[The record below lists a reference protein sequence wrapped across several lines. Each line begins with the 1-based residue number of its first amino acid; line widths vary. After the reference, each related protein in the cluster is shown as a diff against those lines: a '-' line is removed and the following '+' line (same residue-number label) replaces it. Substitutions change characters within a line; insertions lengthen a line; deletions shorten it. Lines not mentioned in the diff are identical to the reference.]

1 MNRFCDFPK
10 VFDRLAVIL
19 TSSLLVG
26 LMSYAWLSPE
36 GFSRQLQ
43 KDGAQEQSGIIEHLT
58 VLVLIPG
65 ILAGLIALLRYSGRP
80 TPRFVILWI
89 LSWSLA
95 CIYFAGEE
103 ASWGQW
109 YFNWKTPDFMAGI
122 NDQGETNLHNMS
134 SWLDQKPRTLVEF
147 FIFIV
152 GFTIPAYRILS
163 RRQPREED
171 ESPVTWKD
179 WIFAP
184 PSLMPAGFLFLF
196 IRVANWLPYPFFENL
211 GNSEL
216 REFAIAWF
224 LTWYLSSY
232 YVRLKTLS
240 EMSKTDYRLKVF
252 SNTYTRSR
260 V

>member
-10 VFDRLAVIL
+10 MFERLTIVLTLFLIL
-19 TSSLLVG
+19 G

-58 VLVLIPG
+58 VLVLVPG
-65 ILAGLIALLRYSGRP
+65 ILAGLLALVRYSGRP
-80 TPRFVILWI
+80 TPRFMVLWI

-109 YFNWKTPDFMAGI
+109 YFNWETPDFINGI

-134 SWLDQKPRTLVEF
+134 SWLDQKPRTLVEL
-147 FIFIV
+147 FIFTI
-152 GFTIPAYRILS
+152 GFMIPLYHTFFQ
-163 RRQPREED
+163 RQPQVEKGI
-171 ESPVTWKD
+171 PVTWKD

-184 PSLMPAGFLFLF
+184 PSLLPAGLLFL
-196 IRVANWLPYPFFENL
+196 ITRVSNWLPYPFFKNM

-224 LTWYLSSY
+224 LVWYLSSY

-240 EMSKTDYRLKVF
+240 EMSKADYRLKVF
-252 SNTYTRSR
+252 SNAYTRSR
-260 V
+260 A

>member
-43 KDGAQEQSGIIEHLT
+43 KDGAQEPSGIIEHLT

-65 ILAGLIALLRYSGRP
+65 ILAGLLALFRYSGHP
-80 TPRFVILWI
+80 TPRFMILWI

-134 SWLDQKPRTLVEF
+134 SWLDQKPRTLV
-147 FIFIV
+147 
-152 GFTIPAYRILS
+152 
-163 RRQPREED
+163 
-171 ESPVTWKD
+171 
-179 WIFAP
+179 
-184 PSLMPAGFLFLF
+184 
-196 IRVANWLPYPFFENL
+196 
-211 GNSEL
+211 
-216 REFAIAWF
+216 
-224 LTWYLSSY
+224 
-232 YVRLKTLS
+232 
-240 EMSKTDYRLKVF
+240 
-252 SNTYTRSR
+252 
-260 V
+260 